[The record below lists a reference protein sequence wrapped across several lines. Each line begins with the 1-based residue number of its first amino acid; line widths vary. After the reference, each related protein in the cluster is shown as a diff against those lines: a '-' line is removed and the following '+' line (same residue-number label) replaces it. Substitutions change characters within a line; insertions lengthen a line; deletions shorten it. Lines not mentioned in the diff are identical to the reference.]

1 MSSLFAA
8 LPLIFAQN
16 APAPGAGGPA
26 PSPFAT
32 LLPLLPI
39 FFLMYFILLRPKQIE
54 TKKLRAM
61 IDAVKK
67 NDKVL
72 TAGGILGT
80 VVSVDNENNRVV
92 LRVDDGVKLSF
103 SKDYIV
109 KVLDTS
115 VEKVP
120 ETA

>member
-1 MSSLFAA
+1 MMSALFAA
-8 LPLIFAQN
+8 LPFLFAQAA
-16 APAPGAGGPA
+16 APAAGAA
-26 PSPFAT
+26 PSPLAT

-39 FFLMYFILLRPKQIE
+39 FFLMYFILLRPKQLE
-54 TKKLRAM
+54 AKKLREM
-61 IDAVKK
+61 IGGIKK

-80 VVSVDNENNRVV
+80 VVSVDNDNNRVV

-109 KVLDTS
+109 KVLETT